1 MLSITMVRTQYA
13 GGKRQYAQYYN
24 GEDSMCRGQ
33 KAVCS
38 VLRTQCAGGK
48 RQYAQYY
55 GLNVQGAKGSMLS
68 ITMVRTQCAGG
79 KRQYYNGEDSM
90 CRGQKA
96 VCSVLQW

>member
-1 MLSITMVRTQYA
+1 MQGAKGSMLSITMV
-13 GGKRQYAQYYN
+13 
-24 GEDSMCRGQ
+24 
-33 KAVCS
+33 
-38 VLRTQCAGGK
+38 RTQCAGGK

-68 ITMVRTQCAGG
+68 IT
-79 KRQYYNGEDSM
+79 DSM

>member
-1 MLSITMVRTQYA
+1 MQGAKGSVLSITMV
-13 GGKRQYAQYYN
+13 
-24 GEDSMCRGQ
+24 
-33 KAVCS
+33 
-38 VLRTQCAGGK
+38 RTQCAGGK

-79 KRQYYNGEDSM
+79 KRQYAQYYNGEDSM

-96 VCSVLQW
+96 VCLVLQW